1 MLFFKLNLIIN
12 MDLYKMDPY
21 SFSFMA
27 SNSLEEEIEIR
38 QLIHEMNFGALYRI
52 DRMVLTEGIHGRAK
66 YVVHYKILTRERLR
80 RDLDAKCLRMIGKK
94 RYIIYKHEIHN
105 DLNINAP

>member
-12 MDLYKMDPY
+12 LDLYKMDPY

-105 DLNINAP
+105 DLNINTP